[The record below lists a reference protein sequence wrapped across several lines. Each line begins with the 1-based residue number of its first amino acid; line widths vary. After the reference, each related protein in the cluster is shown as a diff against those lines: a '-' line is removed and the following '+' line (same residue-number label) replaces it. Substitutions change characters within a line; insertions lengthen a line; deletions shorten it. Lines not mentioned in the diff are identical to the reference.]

1 MDLPVIVALSQILGN
16 FILHKKTSVLVDIKT
31 WLGMI
36 HISVPNLA
44 ILFYVFDKEYNN

>member
-1 MDLPVIVALSQILGN
+1 MSIKNKV
-16 FILHKKTSVLVDIKT
+16 FTKKSVLVDIKI

-44 ILFYVFDKEYNN
+44 ILLYVFDKEYPN